1 MEENDF
7 IIEEENELTTYD
19 YISNGYYFEYFV
31 GFEVAALIGY
41 TSPAK
46 VITNNVSKSNQLV
59 FRDYPG
65 SKHQKLDPRTILI
78 TRDGAI
84 EILLK
89 TRKRISPDVLHILKK
104 FNIDT
109 TNRKCLT
116 KEQQTLTSITNVFK
130 TEKFEDQYKIGK
142 YYLDLYFPDYGIVVE
157 CDENGHADRKPE
169 NERERMY
176 FVNKK
181 LNINDSFWIRFNP
194 DEHDFDMSRVIGQ
207 IYLKISYIK
216 ERIINNSF
224 ETIQERKLKP
234 RPVLQIDKKTK
245 NIINKFDSIEDACE
259 KTNLG
264 YDGISRCCRKKIITS
279 GGFIWEF
286 QNEEDNVI
294 SSDKKYSSTKITE
307 KDDHNLVFIDTNRT
321 DKKKCTKCL
330 FLLPL
335 RNFYIDDNS
344 IDINDFNLDIEEENE
359 KYKTKKYRSSCKKCC
374 NIESSELKKRL
385 KENPN
390 YGKKK
395 CNVCNIFIDFK
406 LFYKNDEGNL
416 FENCSKCYDKENF
429 SDDKKYKQCK
439 DCNLILSEDNFG
451 IHHNNSLRTQC
462 KICRNKKVKKEKQIN
477 CEFCNKE
484 IAYKSSLA
492 QHQKSIECLKAQ
504 GITVEKKERKLPT
517 FHIKSK
523 RIVQLDINTKKII
536 NTFDSIAK
544 AVEKTQIGRTGI
556 SNCCR
561 KRNKTSGGFIWMY
574 SDDFN
579 NENLY

>member
-7 IIEEENELTTYD
+7 IIEEENELTTYE

-41 TSPAK
+41 KNPK
-46 VITNNVSKSNQLV
+46 DVITKNVSKCNQLA
-59 FRDYPG
+59 FREFPG
-65 SKHQKLDPRTILI
+65 VKEPALDPRTILI

-84 EILLK
+84 EILIK

-116 KEQQTLTSITNVFK
+116 KEQQTLTSITNV
-130 TEKFEDQYKIGK
+130 
-142 YYLDLYFPDYGIVVE
+142 VE

-169 NERERMY
+169 NERERMD

-181 LNINDSFWIRFNP
+181 LKINDSFWIRFNP

-234 RPVLQIDKKTK
+234 RPVLQIDKNTK
-245 NIINKFDSIEDACE
+245 KVINKFDSIEDACE
-259 KTNLG
+259 KTYLG
-264 YDGISRCCRKKIITS
+264 YDGILRCCRKKIITS
-279 GGFIWEF
+279 GGFIWMF

-294 SSDKKYSSTKITE
+294 SSDKKYSSTKIVE
-307 KDDHNLVFIDTNRT
+307 KEDHNLVFIDTNRT

-335 RNFYIDDNS
+335 RNFYIDDNT
-344 IDINDFNLDIEEENE
+344 IDVNNFNLDNEEKN
-359 KYKTKKYRSSCKKCC
+359 KKYRSSCKKCC

-395 CNVCNIFIDFK
+395 CNECNIFIDFK
-406 LFYKNDEGNL
+406 LFYKNEEGNL

-429 SDDKKYKQCK
+429 SDDKKYKKYKQCK

-462 KICRNKKVKKEKQIN
+462 KICRNKKIKDQRQKQIN
-477 CEFCNKE
+477 CEFCNKQ
-484 IAYKSSLA
+484 IMYKSSLA
-492 QHQKSIECLKAQ
+492 QHQKSTDCLKAQ
-504 GITVEKKERKLPT
+504 GIKVEKKERKLTT

-523 RIVQLDINTKKII
+523 RIVQLDIKTKKII

-556 SNCCR
+556 SACCR
-561 KRNKTSGGFIWMY
+561 KENKTSGGFIWMY
-574 SDDFN
+574 YDDFN